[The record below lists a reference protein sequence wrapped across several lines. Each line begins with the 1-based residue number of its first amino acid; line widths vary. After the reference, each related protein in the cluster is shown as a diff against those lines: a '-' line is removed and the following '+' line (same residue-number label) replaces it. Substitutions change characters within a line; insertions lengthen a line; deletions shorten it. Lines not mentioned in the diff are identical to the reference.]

1 MADFDFSGYSLP
13 QLFQLQKDVAAQISH
28 RKVSERTDTL
38 TQLRELAQ
46 ARGFNLDEL
55 LGATAPAKAAKAPKG
70 DKKPSEPKYRNPH
83 DHTATWSGRGR
94 KPQWILDAVA
104 AGGKLEDFLI

>member
-1 MADFDFSGYSLP
+1 MADFDFSGYTLP
-13 QLFQLQKDVAAQISH
+13 QLFQLQKDVEAQINH

-38 TQLRELAQ
+38 AQLRELAQ

-55 LGATAPAKAAKAPKG
+55 VGATGGKVKAVKA
-70 DKKPSEPKYRNPH
+70 DKKPSEPKYRNPA
-83 DHTATWSGRGR
+83 DHSATWSGRGR

-104 AGGKLEDFLI
+104 KGGKLEDFLI

>member
-38 TQLRELAQ
+38 AELRELAQ

-55 LGATAPAKAAKAPKG
+55 LSANGAKAVKAPKG
-70 DKKPSEPKYRNPH
+70 DKKPSEPKYRNPADH
-83 DHTATWSGRGR
+83 DATWSGRGR

-104 AGGKLEDFLI
+104 AGGKLEDYLI